1 MKKLLLAVSFIV
13 VFSFMLQAQP
23 DQLMIRMGDK
33 GLYLEHKVTPK
44 ENFYSVGRSYNV
56 HPKHIASY
64 NSLDMSKGLNLG
76 QLLRIPLTDT
86 NFTQKSNKGVPV
98 FYIVGEKEGLPRVS
112 ANNNKVLLENLR
124 TWNKLSN
131 DNIAAGKKLIV
142 GFLVTSGTQSALT
155 VPKKDETTKK
165 NIEENNKKPDIV
177 KNEVINKPEFKKEE
191 IKEDKTEQKKEESKD
206 DKIEPKKE
214 ETKPEKIEVK
224 KTEEIIPVKE
234 EMKAQAAGL
243 GYFRTSF
250 DQQVKQQPVRRE
262 QTVTSGIFKT
272 ASGWSD
278 SKYYLL
284 MDGID
289 PGTIVRITNPTN
301 NKILYA
307 KVLGEMNGLKQNQGL
322 NIRISNA
329 AAAALDI
336 PETDKFIVKVNY

>member
-13 VFSFMLQAQP
+13 VFSFMLKAQP
-23 DQLMIRMGDK
+23 DQLMIRKGDK

-86 NFTQKSNKGVPV
+86 NFSQKSNKGVPV
-98 FYIVGEKEGLPRVS
+98 FYTVGEKEGLSGVS

-124 TWNKLSN
+124 TWNKLPN
-131 DNIAAGKKLIV
+131 DNVTAGKKLIV

-165 NIEENNKKPDIV
+165 NNEEINKKPDIV
-177 KNEVINKPEFKKEE
+177 KNEVINKPELKNEE

-234 EMKAQAAGL
+234 EMKVQPTGL

-250 DQQVKQQPVRRE
+250 DQQVKQKPVRRE

-336 PETDKFIVKVNY
+336 AETDKFIVKVNY